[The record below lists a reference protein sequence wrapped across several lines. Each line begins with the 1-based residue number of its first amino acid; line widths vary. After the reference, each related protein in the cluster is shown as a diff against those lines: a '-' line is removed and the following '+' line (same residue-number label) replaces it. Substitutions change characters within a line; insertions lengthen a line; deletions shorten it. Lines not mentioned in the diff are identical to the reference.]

1 MQSPKI
7 SVIVGCYNVLKWLKL
22 GRLNNIYNQTYQNW
36 ELILVDD
43 GSTDATLDF
52 LKTEVQKDAR
62 IKVFHKENG
71 GLGSAR
77 NFGLDVATGDYIC
90 SFDVDDEIEPD
101 MLECCVS
108 TMEQKGVDVM
118 MFGFYAI
125 TPHLNIKQKV
135 QLQET
140 AIMNRQ
146 QLAASYIER
155 ILLVPNGN
163 GFFWNKCY
171 RRSFLE
177 KHNLRFDCQ
186 YIQQDEFFNL
196 KVYEVLEKC
205 YISPRVLYNY
215 YIYTTGNNRSRFIAS
230 RFDIY
235 KSIYNQFRNL
245 QVTLNLCDLRF
256 DDYLYRRLFNNVNDC
271 LFFNLLHP
279 NCIWSQVE
287 KKNELQRIVSDNEAR
302 CAVDYCKSFKL
313 TLLERLKVFAFES
326 ERLWCVEFVHKLL
339 LSIDSVKGYIKK
351 F

>member
-7 SVIVGCYNVLKWLKL
+7 SVIVGCYNILKWLKL

-52 LKTEVQKDAR
+52 LKTEAQKDSR

-140 AIMNRQ
+140 EIMNRQ
-146 QLAASYIER
+146 QLADSYIER

-171 RRSFLE
+171 RRCFLE

-235 KSIYNQFRNL
+235 KSIYNQFRSIQN
-245 QVTLNLCDLRF
+245 TFKISDAKF
-256 DDYLYRRLFNNVNDC
+256 DDYLYKRLLVNVKDCLLFN
-271 LFFNLLHP
+271 LFHQ
-279 NCIWSQVE
+279 NCTWSKIE
-287 KKNELQRIVSDNEAR
+287 KTAELKKVMTDSDVKSAI
-302 CAVDYCKSFKL
+302 AYCRSKGL
-313 TLLERLKVFAFES
+313 NTLDKVIILAFES
-326 ERLWCVEFVHKLL
+326 ESICWIAILRRLLIYVRN
-339 LSIDSVKGYIKK
+339 IKSYVYK
-351 F
+351 K